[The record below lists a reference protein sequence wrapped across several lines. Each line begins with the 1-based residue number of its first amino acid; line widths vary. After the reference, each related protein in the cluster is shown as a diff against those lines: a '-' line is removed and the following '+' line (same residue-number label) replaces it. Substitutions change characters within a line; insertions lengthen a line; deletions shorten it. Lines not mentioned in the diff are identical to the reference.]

1 MVQGRDEED
10 EGKKAPTM
18 LLNTLLTICEGTSGR
33 EYARL
38 RHQGRNER
46 SSGDLNRQ
54 VRFRDIERYQESTGF
69 HGMDDGN

>member
-1 MVQGRDEED
+1 MVQGRDEKD
-10 EGKKAPTM
+10 EGREAPTI
-18 LLNTLLTICEGTSGR
+18 LLNALLKTREGTSGS

-46 SSGDLNRQ
+46 SLGDFNRQ